1 MERLC
6 SACKG
11 PLKYAGREKLQL
23 GQTGWLLGDLPNL
36 WAGAL
41 QVHIYYCP
49 TCGKIEFYA
58 ADGVL
63 TEETPADA
71 MPKVACP
78 WCGSMHDL
86 DDSRCPYCGKRLM
99 DVE

>member
-1 MERLC
+1 MERKC
-6 SACKG
+6 TACG
-11 PLKYAGREKLQL
+11 TVLKYAGREKLQL

-49 TCGKIEFYA
+49 SCSKIEFYA
-58 ADGVL
+58 ADGI
-63 TEETPADA
+63 PGQAASDR
-71 MPKVACP
+71 MPQIACP

-86 DDSRCPYCGKRLM
+86 DDSRCPHCGKRLM
-99 DVE
+99 DT